1 MLVYRDRTSAYSI
14 PTLRTMYFW
23 VIQRHQAGAYKACWK
38 LIQAHDNFTGPC
50 LRKVVGSVLVGEV
63 GAIYTP
69 ALWLTFTSCLSPMRH
84 VLVILQSL
92 EKHSFVTTLCARP
105 YCSLAE
111 PHPRAQAVR
120 GSGVMLYF
128 RLYHSCRISA
138 DCRTGHTS
146 RFMLHPPRI
155 EEAKQPTWTFEP
167 EANVIKRT

>member
-38 LIQAHDNFTGPC
+38 LIEAHDNFTGPC
-50 LRKVVGSVLVGEV
+50 SHRVRKVVGSVLVGEV

-69 ALWLTFTSCLSPMRH
+69 ALWLTFTSCLSPMCH

-105 YCSLAE
+105 YCLHSWVWLRQTSLTGCAFVS
-111 PHPRAQAVR
+111 PMQNTLCLTLRCCCCR
-120 GSGVMLYF
+120 VM
-128 RLYHSCRISA
+128 
-138 DCRTGHTS
+138 
-146 RFMLHPPRI
+146 
-155 EEAKQPTWTFEP
+155 AK
-167 EANVIKRT
+167 